1 MPTFKFKSPDGK
13 SYSVNGPEGSTSE
26 QAFEILQQQI
36 GKQTPSQP
44 ATPAQPQEPQ
54 DNSTFAQN
62 VLGGA
67 IRGIGSIGATAM
79 AGAKTAAEAM
89 GIKND
94 ILPYAERAKAMDAG
108 LQSMLG
114 VNPESMAYKGSK
126 MAAEVGA
133 TLPVGGAIAAPIKAV
148 ATMAPSLA
156 RFLTPLATAIET
168 GGFAGKAAGLPTKMT
183 GGAITGAAGS
193 AMINPEDAEVGAI
206 IGGALPGVGKI
217 AGKGVDFAQKIKDL
231 KGNTLLEAAGDKG
244 QAIIDALRDPFR
256 VIVPGSAPT
265 AGEVAA
271 GAGSTGYSALQKQG
285 SELKQTAD
293 KYAAASAQTNQAR
306 LAQDA
311 RVAKIHQDQINN
323 ITQRIDSNV
332 SNVSPG
338 ETGQNLINI
347 ANASKTAIQKGVIEP
362 AYNQAFQAAGKTTTD
377 ISNVVDAA
385 EKILGRTLS
394 SFSPETAPALVRK
407 LMGFVQK
414 APIPEAPSIGAK
426 GFKTAKPPATEALVP
441 QATLEELDAV
451 RKSINADIAQAK
463 AGTSPLDPT
472 TVRNLSL
479 LHKEIDKAIGGS
491 TTLPDVA
498 KGLYADAVGLYRTE
512 YAPLFK
518 EGVNAKLFRK
528 TNLNEGRVKPEDVV
542 NTYFTPNGESEAKNF
557 ITLFGKNPDA
567 VKIASSGIEDVYRK
581 KVVEGGMS
589 HANFMKEYGRTI
601 DIFDQAGMGLRD
613 KFSNI
618 GADYERIGKL
628 TQQAKES
635 VNNLKPALP
644 EGANALA
651 IEANIANMTQGLN
664 PAQLTKIDAV
674 RKDLARE
681 LEYQRLAKAGSHE
694 NIEGIASDVGKKT
707 GLAPTSALL
716 SRPITIYNK
725 VVKSLLGVVDD
736 KLAAELAAEMLN
748 PTLAANA
755 LETAMKKQ
763 AANKVSKEKMNR
775 LAANVGRAAP
785 VSINSLTGN
794 NK

>member
-79 AGAKTAAEAM
+79 AGAKTAAEAI

-94 ILPYAERAKAMDAG
+94 IIPYAERAKAMDAG

-133 TLPVGGAIAAPIKAV
+133 TLPVGGAIAAPVKAV

-168 GGFAGKAAGLPTKMT
+168 GGFAGKAAGLRTKT
-183 GGAITGAAGS
+183 IGGAITGAAGS
-193 AMINPEDAEVGAI
+193 AMINPEDAEIGAI
-206 IGGALPGVGKI
+206 IGGALPGIGKI
-217 AGKGVDFAQKIKDL
+217 AGKSVDFVQKIKDL
-231 KGNTLLEAAGDKG
+231 KSNTLLEAAGDKG

-271 GAGSTGYSALQKQG
+271 GVGSTGYSALQKQG

-426 GFKTAKPPATEALVP
+426 GFKTAKPLATEALVP

-479 LHKEIDKAIGGS
+479 LHKEIDKAIGKS
-491 TTLPDVA
+491 TTLPDAA

-681 LEYQRLAKAGSHE
+681 LEYQRLARAGSHE

-736 KLAAELAAEMLN
+736 KLAAELATEMLN

-775 LAANVGRAAP
+775 LAANVGRVAP